1 MKDTTCLLDKIPQS
15 SHTNYNYDFWAN
27 GKAGFISDDQGTCVY
42 RFHETDRDD
51 NGHTYELNK
60 DENDCPVVAVGI
72 VAYWLKHRKSGDRLS
87 SLFVKPAPKP
97 MFFREQFDNYTEL
110 RFNQFKENN
119 LNKPESWN
127 WDWDFEFYVKY
138 IIPHEISLN
147 KTTKALF
154 EYVTEQDVQLVR
166 DVMACYI
173 DYLKTC
179 RSEKGYN
186 VNPEWLVL
194 RGIESYNTNLLED
207 LEDFEITALFDKL
220 EEEGCIRVAWTEGRN
235 FEGVRLLDRG
245 RARMKKLENDMR
257 KKDTVL
263 DARDK
268 RIETL
273 EAENN
278 ELRTKLAA
286 LEDANA
292 KPKVDEGALRSYFN
306 AMFNGEIRNHDD
318 KMPYLLGAISHA
330 EGDIDVGRIALQIYK
345 SKYFLKKDSRGFM
358 PWYREFCR
366 IIGRKANESYN
377 RGRFETDDSQFLSTM
392 GFLNI

>member
-1 MKDTTCLLDKIPQS
+1 
-15 SHTNYNYDFWAN
+15 
-27 GKAGFISDDQGTCVY
+27 
-42 RFHETDRDD
+42 
-51 NGHTYELNK
+51 
-60 DENDCPVVAVGI
+60 
-72 VAYWLKHRKSGDRLS
+72 
-87 SLFVKPAPKP
+87 
-97 MFFREQFDNYTEL
+97 
-110 RFNQFKENN
+110 
-119 LNKPESWN
+119 
-127 WDWDFEFYVKY
+127 
-138 IIPHEISLN
+138 
-147 KTTKALF
+147 
-154 EYVTEQDVQLVR
+154 
-166 DVMACYI
+166 MACYI